1 MKTENNKGLPVWLKT
16 LHIFLLS
23 LLVLTLHTA
32 SPVRAAG
39 LADLIVEKS
48 HTGDFTQNEQGKTY
62 TIKVKNQGDD
72 PTDGSIVTVVDTLP
86 TGLTATA
93 IAGTGWSCVLNTLT
107 CTRSDVLASQVY
119 YPDITLTVNVA
130 PDSPLEVTNTVTVSG
145 GGDSDLNNNTALDVT
160 TIIGV
165 ADLIVTGYELLNTS
179 HAPISATT
187 LEPYE
192 PFSLRVKVKNRGGAD
207 SGGVFYSSVYIDR
220 DPNTYTI
227 TDPEGCL
234 YNSGIDENDWGDYR
248 KENLLG
254 ALPPFTE
261 DTETFIVDIPD
272 GLSAGAHQIWFYADP
287 TCVVQGESFEN
298 NNAYGPYNITISAS
312 TLTVAS
318 SGAYDGW
325 IQESTETSGKG
336 SKMNNGA
343 GFLYMG
349 DDALDRQYLS
359 ILSFNTT
366 SLPDNAVI
374 TSVYLKFKFASITGT
389 NPFVTHGLLFA
400 DFKKGSFSNNVTL
413 SIFDFKAPANRN
425 RAMSIT
431 NGNLKS
437 NNWYSQM
444 LTSNY
449 FKLINK
455 AGITQVR
462 LRFARDDDNDNRAD
476 MLLIHSGNSTS
487 ANRPKLIINYY
498 VP

>member
-1 MKTENNKGLPVWLKT
+1 MKTKNNKEQPT
-16 LHIFLLS
+16 LLNIIHIFLLS
-23 LLVLTLHTA
+23 LLVLSLGVTN
-32 SPVRAAG
+32 SVQAAG

-48 HTGDFTQNEQGKTY
+48 HTGDFTQNEIGKTY

-72 PTDGSIVTVVDTLP
+72 PTDGTTVTVVDTLP

-93 IAGTGWSCVLNTLT
+93 ITGTGWSCVLNTLT
-107 CTRSDVLASQVY
+107 CTRSDVLASQAY

-130 PDSPLEVTNTVTVSG
+130 PDSPLEVTNVVEVSG
-145 GGDSDLNNNTALDVT
+145 GGDSDLGNNTASDVT

-179 HAPISATT
+179 HAPILATA

-207 SGGVFYSSVYIDR
+207 TGGVFYSSVYIDR

-234 YNSGIDENDWGDYR
+234 YNPDINDNDWGDYR
-248 KENLLG
+248 KENFLG

-261 DTETFIVDIPD
+261 DTETIVDITG
-272 GLSAGAHQIWFYADP
+272 GLSAGSHQIWFYADP
-287 TCVVQGESFEN
+287 MCNVQGESYEN
-298 NNAYGPYNITISAS
+298 NNAYGPYIITISAS
-312 TLTVAS
+312 TLTATS
-318 SGAYDGW
+318 TAAHDGW
-325 IQESTETSGKG
+325 IREQTETSGKG
-336 SKMNNGA
+336 AITKNGDTY
-343 GFLYMG
+343 LYMG
-349 DDALDRQYLS
+349 DDASDRQYLS
-359 ILSFNTT
+359 ILSFNTA

-374 TSVYLKFKFASITGT
+374 TSVFLKFKFASITGT
-389 NPFVTHGLLFA
+389 SPFVTQGPLFA
-400 DFKKGSFSNNVTL
+400 DFKKGSFSNDVTL

-437 NNWYSQM
+437 NNWYSQI

-462 LRFARDDDNDNRAD
+462 LRFARDDDNDNRSD
-476 MLLIHSGNSTS
+476 ILLIYSGNSTS
-487 ANRPKLIINYY
+487 ANRPKLVIEYY